1 MADSTKLTM
10 LEAALDM
17 RNAPETRRA
26 QLTQLLDAAASRIA
40 ALGITLDDANV
51 GDMQLQV
58 DYAAWMYR
66 RRNQTATTMPRW
78 LDLDLKNRL
87 VAEKGR

>member
-1 MADSTKLTM
+1 MADSKLTM

-17 RNAPETRRA
+17 RNAPEARK
-26 QLTQLLDAAASRIA
+26 TQLSQLLEVAASRIA
-40 ALGITLDDANV
+40 AMGITLDDANV

-58 DYAAWMYR
+58 DYAAWMFK
-66 RRNQTATTMPRW
+66 RRNQSVTTMPRW